1 MNIAT
6 YSKEQGAITTY
17 GIDWA
22 PWLNGRVI
30 VSSSWSVPSGLVNED
45 DDSDDTTTTIQ
56 LSGGL
61 WTQSFIVTNIVTL
74 NTGDIE
80 SRSITIN
87 IQREQRYCTITEVRA
102 RVAKGTQSTATLP
115 DAELDALIEQASRY
129 FDNECGVVPSYF
141 NPAPYPIAT
150 DRTFYGDGTNY
161 LRIDPL
167 VIGSIAAVGLPE
179 GYTALDYV
187 VRGNYLVRTG
197 ETHILPV
204 VAWYPYLGGW
214 PAGMAVVINAVWG
227 WATTPADVKM
237 AVIELVI
244 NLWRE
249 TDPAELQLTD
259 LERQPL
265 REKLPPRVAEVARR
279 YRMNVS
285 PAFV

>member
-1 MNIAT
+1 MIIAD

-17 GIDWA
+17 GINWS
-22 PWLNGRVI
+22 PWLNGRI
-30 VSSSWSVPSGLVNED
+30 IASSAWDVPTGLVNED
-45 DDSDDTTTTIQ
+45 DDSDTTTTTIQ
-56 LSGGL
+56 LSGGT
-61 WTQSFIVTNIVTL
+61 WAQSFTVTNTVTL
-74 NTGDIE
+74 NTGDVE

-87 IQREQRYCTITEVRA
+87 IQRGQRYCTITEVRA
-102 RVAKGTQSTATLP
+102 RVAKGTQTTTSLP

-129 FDNECGVVPSYF
+129 FDNECGVVPGYF
-141 NPAPYPIAT
+141 NPSPYPIAT
-150 DRTFYGDGTNY
+150 ERTFYGDGTNY
-161 LRIDPL
+161 LQIDPL
-167 VIGSIAAVGLPE
+167 VTGSITAVGLPE
-179 GYTALDYV
+179 DYSDPDYV
-187 VRGNYLVRTG
+187 IRGNYLVRTG
-197 ETHILPV
+197 ETHVLPT
-204 VAWYPYLGGW
+204 VAWYPYFGGW
-214 PAGMAVVINAVWG
+214 PNGVVVTINAVWG
-227 WATTPADVKM
+227 WPTTPADVKM